1 MLERDKGNGIQNNSQ
16 SHFFQDF
23 SSKLANV
30 EKKARRLLQYSA
42 NLVLSCHCL
51 CALLHEPFGECELI
65 SYSLCNLYDG
75 LNLKFASRRK
85 G

>member
-23 SSKLANV
+23 SSKLKQMW
-30 EKKARRLLQYSA
+30 KKARRLLRYSA

-65 SYSLCNLYDG
+65 ILAIHFIISTM
-75 LNLKFASRRK
+75 A
-85 G
+85 